1 MSAFTTA
8 RRRKKRRSDT
18 IRLVAIDFGIHER
31 TLRRWIARPEL
42 REVLRVYRRDEQWRL
57 DVPKTDLA
65 FARYKR
71 DVLRAVKPFRRRR
84 HARSSLATEKV
95 ARLLGYDR
103 NPRRERDLRILRTAM
118 QLKIANTKPT
128 SVVKAKSKLAEETH
142 SDRSVQYIL
151 ETRIIASKYGCA
163 VFDVPKYLDRWIPEE
178 PILQRKNLARRMR
191 RTWPTRAQWDK
202 ANAKFERLWRM
213 RTLTEAAYELA
224 KDNKPITGE
233 SLAPLLFLN
242 HDREWAWKVNEKK
255 REFHKL
261 PGESVILDPYGKR
274 GISLRLFRQRYERK
288 DIEDAKNVT
297 EGMMQSEQI
306 DRSR

>member
-1 MSAFTTA
+1 MIHSFSQTDEYGCIFPVCPLLQQQDDARNAAQIRSVWSRLTLESTSALCDAGSLGQSFA
-8 RRRKKRRSDT
+8 KSYVF
-18 IRLVAIDFGIHER
+18 IGVASNG
-31 TLRRWIARPEL
+31 
-42 REVLRVYRRDEQWRL
+42 
-57 DVPKTDLA
+57 
-65 FARYKR
+65 
-71 DVLRAVKPFRRRR
+71 FRRRR

-178 PILQRKNLARRMR
+178 PTLQRKNLARRMR

>member
-1 MSAFTTA
+1 MPAFTTT
-8 RRRKKRRSDT
+8 RRRKKRRSDA
-18 IRLVAIDFGIHER
+18 IRLVAIDFGIDER

-42 REVLRVYRRDEQWRL
+42 REILRAYRRGEQWHV

-71 DVLRAVKPFRRRR
+71 DVLRAVRPFRRRR

-118 QLKIANTKPT
+118 QLKIANTTPT
-128 SVVKAKSKLAEETH
+128 SVVKAKSKLAEENH
-142 SDRSVQYIL
+142 SDRVQYIL
-151 ETRIIASKYGCA
+151 ETRIIAAKYGCA
-163 VFDVPKYLDRWIPEE
+163 VFDVPKYLDRWISEE
-178 PILQRKNLARRMR
+178 PTRQRQNLARRMR
-191 RTWPTRAQWDK
+191 QTWPTRAQWDN
-202 ANAKFERLWRM
+202 ANSKFERLWRM

-261 PGESVILDPYGKR
+261 PEESVILDPYGKR

-288 DIEDAKNVT
+288 DIEEAKNVT